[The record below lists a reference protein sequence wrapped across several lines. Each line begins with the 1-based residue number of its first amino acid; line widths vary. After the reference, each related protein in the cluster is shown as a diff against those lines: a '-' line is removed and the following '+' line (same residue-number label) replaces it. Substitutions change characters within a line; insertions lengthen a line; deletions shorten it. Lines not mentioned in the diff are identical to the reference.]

1 MPGTFGRLAVG
12 LIVFINVI
20 AYNETGA
27 ITVLF
32 SIGIAA
38 LCATFSGK
46 TKKLIS
52 ISSVGEILKFI
63 FQLVIAWEC
72 WKVCESTMN

>member
-1 MPGTFGRLAVG
+1 MTDIVVPGTFGRLAIG

-27 ITVLF
+27 VTVLF
-32 SIGIAA
+32 STAIAT

-46 TKKLIS
+46 RIKKQIYFLN
-52 ISSVGEILKFI
+52 
-63 FQLVIAWEC
+63 
-72 WKVCESTMN
+72 T

>member
-12 LIVFINVI
+12 MIVFINVI

-27 ITVLF
+27 VTVLF

-46 TKKLIS
+46 KKSFRPL
-52 ISSVGEILKFI
+52 VGK
-63 FQLVIAWEC
+63 
-72 WKVCESTMN
+72 K

>member
-27 ITVLF
+27 VTVLF

-38 LCATFSGK
+38 LCATLSGK
-46 TKKLIS
+46 KKSIS
-52 ISSVGEILKFI
+52 IPSVGRKKMKII
-63 FQLVIAWEC
+63 FQLVLAWTW
-72 WKVCESTMN
+72 WKVCEPAMN

>member
-12 LIVFINVI
+12 IIVFINVI

-27 ITVLF
+27 VTVLF
-32 SIGIAA
+32 ATVIAA

-46 TKKLIS
+46 KKS
-52 ISSVGEILKFI
+52 FS
-63 FQLVIAWEC
+63 A
-72 WKVCESTMN
+72 

>member
-1 MPGTFGRLAVG
+1 MPGTFGRLAIG

-27 ITVLF
+27 VTVLF
-32 SIGIAA
+32 STVIAT

-46 TKKLIS
+46 KKS
-52 ISSVGEILKFI
+52 IYLSNNRT
-63 FQLVIAWEC
+63 LVF
-72 WKVCESTMN
+72 N